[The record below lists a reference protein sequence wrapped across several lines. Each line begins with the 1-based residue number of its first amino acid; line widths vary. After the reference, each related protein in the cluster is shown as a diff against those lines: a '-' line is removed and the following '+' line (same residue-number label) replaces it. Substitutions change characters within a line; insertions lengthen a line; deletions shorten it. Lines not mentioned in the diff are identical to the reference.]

1 MYKPKGPMIVWGQWN
16 YVKSINF
23 MFLFS
28 LSFTINIF
36 NFSTEKLYV
45 ERQVDIDI
53 AISYNNKEN
62 RGYWLE
68 DGS

>member
-1 MYKPKGPMIVWGQWN
+1 MYKPKGPMIVLGQWN

-36 NFSTEKLYV
+36 NSSTEKLYV

-53 AISYNNKEN
+53 AISYNNKKS